1 MSTPRQLIRDAASRL
16 EAAGVPDP
24 EHDAA
29 ILLASVLKRPFLEL
43 RLDQETETDFSDV
56 VRFESLLYRRISR
69 EPLQYIL
76 GEVSFC
82 GISFRTD
89 YRALIPRPETELLCG
104 WASEIL
110 EGRPAGR
117 VLDLCCGTG
126 CIGLV
131 LKKRF
136 PDFSVTLADLSAQAL
151 SLAMEN
157 AEWLACDVNFV
168 SSDLFSRLSGRRY
181 DLICSNPP
189 YIPSADCLSLQKEV
203 RQEPVI
209 ALDGGEDGLDFYRI
223 IAADAPAHLVPGGW
237 LLLELGYGEAEE
249 VSRLLS
255 SNGFEEIQV
264 RQDDRMI
271 DRMICARYP
280 DGGQDVSEA

>member
-1 MSTPRQLIRDAASRL
+1 MNTPRQLIRDAAARL

-24 EHDAA
+24 ENDAA
-29 ILLASVLKRPFLEL
+29 LLLSSVCRRPFLEL
-43 RLDQETETDFSDV
+43 RLDQETDLDFSDV

-76 GEVSFC
+76 GETSFC
-82 GISFRTD
+82 GLSFRTD

-110 EGRPAGR
+110 EGRPSGR

-136 PDFSVTLADLSAQAL
+136 PAFSVTLADLSAQAL

-157 AEWLACDVNFV
+157 AECLECDVKFV
-168 SSDLFSRLSGRRY
+168 SSDLFSRLSGRY

-203 RQEPVI
+203 QQEPVI

-223 IAADAPAHLVPGGW
+223 IAAEAPAHLVPGGW
-237 LLLELGYGEAEE
+237 LLLELGYGEADG
-249 VSRLLS
+249 VVQLLS
-255 SNGFEEIQV
+255 SAGFEEIQV
-264 RQDDRMI
+264 RKDDRMI
-271 DRMICARYP
+271 DRMVCARCP